1 MWKPEIF
8 ISKDKSVSL
17 VFQWEDPFLLEQQ
30 LTAEEKSVRDT
41 ANSYA
46 QKKLL
51 PRIIQANRDEDFD
64 ISIMREMGELGLLG
78 CTIDGYGCVDVGHVS
93 YGLIAREIEKV
104 DSAYRSALSVQSS
117 LVMHPI
123 NEFGSEEQ
131 KQSYLPKLAS
141 GELIG
146 CFGCTEPDHGSDPAS
161 MVTKATKVDGGYVIS
176 GSKNWITN
184 ATIADVFIIWAKI
197 FGSDDFEDG
206 SICGFILEKEMEG
219 LSTSLIKGKMSL
231 RASHTGMI
239 AMQEVFVPDN
249 NVLNTQGLK
258 GPFSCLNKARYGIG
272 WGALGAAEF
281 CFHAAREYVLDRKQF
296 DRPLAANQLI
306 QLKLSNMLTDIA
318 LGLESCLRVGRLLD
332 EGNACPEMISII
344 KRNSAGK
351 ALEIARV
358 ARDMHGGNGISDEYH
373 IMRHMVNLE
382 SVNTYEGTHDVHA
395 LILGRSITGL
405 SAF

>member
-1 MWKPEIF
+1 MSSE
-8 ISKDKSVSL
+8 
-17 VFQWEDPFLLEQQ
+17 FQWQDPFLLEQQ
-30 LTAEEKSVRDT
+30 LTSEERSVRDT

-51 PRIIQANRDEDFD
+51 PRIIQANRNEDFD
-64 ISIMREMGELGLLG
+64 TSIMREMGELGLLG
-78 CTIDGYGCVDVGHVS
+78 CTIDGYGCVNVGHVS
-93 YGLIAREIEKV
+93 YGLIAREIERV

-123 NEFGSEEQ
+123 NEFGTEKQ
-131 KQSYLPKLAS
+131 KETYLPKLAT

-161 MVTKATKVDGGYVIS
+161 MVTRAKKTDGGYLIS
-176 GSKNWITN
+176 GAKNWITN
-184 ATIADVFIIWAKI
+184 ATIADILIIWAKI
-197 FGSDDFEDG
+197 YDSPNHKDG
-206 SICGFILEKEMEG
+206 TICGFILEKDMKG

-231 RASHTGMI
+231 RASLTGMI
-239 AMQEVFVPDN
+239 AMDEVFAPEDN
-249 NVLNTQGLK
+249 ILNVEGLK

-281 CFHAAREYVLDRKQF
+281 CFHAAKEYVMERKQF

-332 EGNACPEMISII
+332 EGNASPELISII

-351 ALEIARV
+351 ALEIAR
-358 ARDMHGGNGISDEYH
+358 ASRDMHGGNGISDEYH
-373 IMRHMVNLE
+373 VMRHMVNLE

-395 LILGRSITGL
+395 LILGRAITGV